1 MLTNHMPNRSKDEV
15 ARVRQS
21 RLAMSLALPVFAM
34 SVAVAN
40 VGCGSDSY
48 SASTTGKSSGGTTLP
63 QHLGGA
69 GGVMS
74 NGGVVAYGGVHA
86 SAGAIGTLVPVLGG
100 TTSVAHGGY
109 VGNGSGG
116 QLSSGS
122 GGHVVGGYGAAR
134 GGGFSIGGFGIGG
147 FGIGGTGIIGSGVG
161 GVAGSSTIVSG
172 TGGSITGGSTTVSS
186 GAAPTNLPTPTGTC
200 PTIKSGS
207 VTFLGQPVTIW
218 AGTPTDTQHGPV
230 VIYWFATMSS
240 PKEALQGLGQ
250 AAIDEIVAEGGLVA
264 APGASNKKGSNTG
277 DMVWY
282 TGDFE
287 TTDEV
292 IACAIQ
298 QMHIDTR
305 RIYASGFSA
314 GGLQTTVMSYA
325 RSNYM
330 ASVAPY
336 SGGTSG
342 FGNGTA
348 QDPSNVPAAMVIHG
362 APGSDT
368 FIMDFAAAS
377 ATYESDVKSRG
388 GFAIDCNHGGGHQIP
403 SGIQPSVWEFMKD
416 HPYKVK
422 PDPYAAGLPAGFPS
436 YCLIK

>member
-1 MLTNHMPNRSKDEV
+1 MGN
-15 ARVRQS
+15 
-21 RLAMSLALPVFAM
+21 
-34 SVAVAN
+34 
-40 VGCGSDSY
+40 
-48 SASTTGKSSGGTTLP
+48 GGTI
-63 QHLGGA
+63 
-69 GGVMS
+69 
-74 NGGVVAYGGVHA
+74 AYGGVRA

-100 TTSVAHGGY
+100 AAAIAYGGDA
-109 VGNGSGG
+109 GMGSGG
-116 QLSSGS
+116 RVSSGF
-122 GGHVVGGYGAAR
+122 GGHIVGGYGF
-134 GGGFSIGGFGIGG
+134 GFGGFGIGG
-147 FGIGGTGIIGSGVG
+147 FGIGGTSIIGTGVG
-161 GVAGSSTIVSG
+161 GAAGSGTLVSG
-172 TGGSITGGSTTVSS
+172 TGGATTGGSTTVTS
-186 GAAPTNLPTPTGTC
+186 GAAPTSLPTPTETC

-207 VTFLGQPVTIW
+207 VTFLGEPVTIW

-240 PKEALQGLGQ
+240 PQEALQGLGQ
-250 AAIDEIVAEGGLVA
+250 AAINEIVAEGGLVA

-348 QDPSNVPAAMVIHG
+348 QDSSNVPAAMVIHG

-403 SGIQPSVWEFMKD
+403 SGIQPSIWQFMKD

-422 PDPYAAGLPAGFPS
+422 PDPYAGGLPTGFPS
-436 YCLIK
+436 YCTIKQ